1 MSQVFSD
8 KVFYHIYALGMG
20 NCAKRNDFACP
31 AGDFFEKLAGRLD
44 EIRALGCNAL
54 LIGPV
59 FESTAHGYDTVDY
72 YHVERRLGNNER
84 FKEFCRLCHEKGF
97 AVVLDA
103 VFNHTGRDFF
113 AFKDIQRHGYGSA
126 YKDWYVNLDFS
137 RRSAQGD
144 CFEYEGW
151 AGCKDL
157 VKLNGDSGAVREHL
171 FGAVKMW
178 IEEFGI
184 DGLRLDAAD
193 VLSKDFLDALG
204 SFCRSIKPDFWLMGE
219 VVHGDYAEWVR
230 NGRLDSVTNYQMYK
244 ALWSCLND
252 QNMYELSYN
261 LDREYNSERGMY
273 RDSALYNFVDN
284 HDVNRAVSTLN
295 KPEQH
300 IHLLYGLLF
309 TIPGIPSIYYGSE
322 YGIRGVRS
330 HNCDYEL
337 RPPLPPLG
345 ALPDFT
351 APGFDAGFIRTSITT
366 FAKIRGQHP
375 ALQRGS
381 YRQEFVAN
389 RQFGFWREYREYNEE
404 KILII
409 VNADFAQGFVSLHS
423 IPAGEYESLTD
434 GRAYHSDA
442 LKGLQMPPCSILI
455 LRKK

>member
-20 NCAKRNDFACP
+20 NCPKRNDFACP

-103 VFNHTGRDFF
+103 VFN
-113 AFKDIQRHGYGSA
+113 
-126 YKDWYVNLDFS
+126 
-137 RRSAQGD
+137 
-144 CFEYEGW
+144 
-151 AGCKDL
+151 
-157 VKLNGDSGAVREHL
+157 
-171 FGAVKMW
+171 
-178 IEEFGI
+178 
-184 DGLRLDAAD
+184 
-193 VLSKDFLDALG
+193 
-204 SFCRSIKPDFWLMGE
+204 
-219 VVHGDYAEWVR
+219 
-230 NGRLDSVTNYQMYK
+230 
-244 ALWSCLND
+244 
-252 QNMYELSYN
+252 
-261 LDREYNSERGMY
+261 
-273 RDSALYNFVDN
+273 
-284 HDVNRAVSTLN
+284 

-337 RPPLPPLG
+337 RPPLPPFG
-345 ALPDFT
+345 ELPDFT

-389 RQFGFWREYREYNEE
+389 RQFGFWREYNEE

-434 GRAYHSDA
+434 GCVYHSDA
-442 LKGLQMPPCSILI
+442 LKRLQMPPCSILI
-455 LRKK
+455 LRRK